1 MPYPRN
7 EAEHFRVSVLCSTLR
22 GMPLVAID
30 CRFASLHAGLG
41 RYTRELTAA
50 LVARDDPWEYVLL
63 VRDQNEAWMKALPK
77 TVMTIAA
84 PFPHYSLA
92 EQTKLPKLLRGAK
105 VDLLFTPHFNAPVFS
120 PVPFVITVHD
130 LILHR
135 FPNKASLWKQIAY
148 RWLMGRAVLK
158 AKSILTISSF
168 VAQELRDAY
177 GEMAT
182 EKMHV
187 TFEGVS
193 PHFSL
198 RTPAQIDAVRAKHG
212 LSLPYF
218 LYVGNAK
225 QHKNVQLLIDA
236 FAASRAKGQELIL
249 VSGGPEAKDLKL
261 VPGVRLVPEV
271 SEEDL
276 PALFGGAI
284 AFVTA
289 SLYEGFGLPA
299 AEALA
304 CGCPVIAAD
313 RGPLREVTGG
323 HAMLIEPTVDAFAEA
338 FRNPPQ
344 DRTVRLLWDWKN
356 AADKTAGVL
365 HAALS

>member
-1 MPYPRN
+1 
-7 EAEHFRVSVLCSTLR
+7 
-22 GMPLVAID
+22 MPLIAVD

-41 RYTRELTAA
+41 RYTRELMSS
-50 LVARDDPWEYVLL
+50 LLERDDPWEYILL
-63 VRDQNEAWMKALPK
+63 VRDLQEEWITKLPK
-77 TVMTIAA
+77 AVKTLEA

-92 EQTKLPKLLRGAK
+92 EQTKLPGLIREMKAN
-105 VDLLFTPHFNAPVFS
+105 LLFVPHFNAPIFS

-135 FPNKASLWKQIAY
+135 FPNRASAWKQVAY
-148 RWLMGRAVLK
+148 RWLMGRSVHKAKAVLTV
-158 AKSILTISSF
+158 STF
-168 VAQELRDAY
+168 VAQELKDMY
-177 GEMAT
+177 GESAT

-193 PHFSL
+193 PHFSPCS
-198 RTPAQIDAVRAKHG
+198 TPHIDVVRAKYG

-236 FAASRAKGQELIL
+236 FAATNPQGQELIL
-249 VSGGPEAKDLKL
+249 VSGGSEAKDLKL
-261 VPGVRLVPEV
+261 VPGVRLLPEV
-271 SEEDL
+271 SDEDL

-323 HAMLIEPTVDAFAEA
+323 HAMLIEPTIDAFAEA
-338 FRNPPQ
+338 FRNPPR
-344 DRTVRLLWDWKN
+344 DRTVRLLWDWKK
-356 AADKTAGVL
+356 AADTTAGVL
-365 HAALS
+365 HSTLENLRI